1 MVRTARPRPVRAVY
15 VSSAGPGLP
24 CASGTCSMQP
34 RWDVRVSTEHD
45 LGVGCEQIL
54 VGARIGRPQ
63 LRELRQHALRNRHV
77 RLLALPPGLGVAWA
91 RRKEAWVEDDVVVV
105 AYHDAHVSVVDGRLA
120 TERRRWQG
128 VGGSILFAHLGSTHA
143 FAKRAKGGGEER
155 NNLGICIP
163 ARAHLDLIHS
173 HTS

>member
-1 MVRTARPRPVRAVY
+1 
-15 VSSAGPGLP
+15 
-24 CASGTCSMQP
+24 MQP

-128 VGGSILFAHLGSTHA
+128 VGGSILFAHLRHA
-143 FAKRAKGGGEER
+143 TTTTKRAKGGDQR
-155 NNLGICIP
+155 QRTHD
-163 ARAHLDLIHS
+163 AFV
-173 HTS
+173 